1 MVDLYNTAKKEC
13 GYNNVIFYKMVFVI
27 GGLRD
32 ATQLILKEN
41 KTYWFERHWELK
53 RLGLPAEALVLNPK
67 FKRLFTGEEI
77 EICKNRLKKYGFE
90 I

>member
-41 KTYWFERHWELK
+41 KTY
-53 RLGLPAEALVLNPK
+53 
-67 FKRLFTGEEI
+67 
-77 EICKNRLKKYGFE
+77 
-90 I
+90 